1 MDEWQASSYGDRI
14 AAHYDEFHA
23 GRALPTTGTTLDAV
37 TTLRELA
44 AEAGGRRALEL
55 AVGTGRV
62 ALPLAE
68 SGVDVSGIDAS
79 EAMVRQLRAKPGGDR
94 IGVRMGDFADV
105 DVEGEF
111 DLVYLV
117 FNTLFALTTQE
128 RQVTCF
134 RNVAAHL
141 PVGGLFVIEAFV
153 PDPGRFDGD
162 QTVRA
167 QAVELDHVTI
177 EVSVHDPVEQR
188 VTAQHVV
195 LRDGST
201 ELYPVVLRYA
211 WPAELDLMAELA
223 GLRRRDRWS
232 DWQRRPFDASSG
244 FHITVY
250 ERPAPHPADRRRR

>member
-1 MDEWQASSYGDRI
+1 MDEWQAGSYGDRF
-14 AAHYDEFHA
+14 AEHYDDFHG
-23 GRALPTTGTTLDAV
+23 GRALPSTGTTEEAV
-37 TTLRELA
+37 ATLRELT

-62 ALPLAE
+62 ALPLAT
-68 SGVDVSGIDAS
+68 SGVGVTGIDAS
-79 EAMVRQLRAKPGGDR
+79 EAMVRRLRAKPGGEAVDVH
-94 IGVRMGDFADV
+94 IGDFADV

-111 DLVYLV
+111 SLIYLV
-117 FNTLFALTTQE
+117 FNTLFALTSQE
-128 RQVTCF
+128 RQVACF

-153 PDPGRFDGD
+153 PDLGRFDRN

-167 QAVELDHVTI
+167 QSVELDHVTL
-177 EVSVHDPVEQR
+177 EVSAHDPAEQL
-188 VTAQHVV
+188 VTSQHVV

-201 ELYPVVLRYA
+201 ELFPVVLRYA
-211 WPAELDLMAELA
+211 WPSELDLMAELA

-232 DWQRRPFDASSG
+232 DWGRSPFDANSG